1 MPLLELDAARPGGTA
16 AVPRWEFEAAV
27 ARLELRLQYLE
38 AATGSIRQ
46 KDAGIEVIELTPSM
60 EHCSPVFESTSPHFR
75 RAEEKEL
82 RSDQSDE
89 TETPHGAEHS
99 HDRVYFGESVWNI
112 PLVLD
117 FSKVPVWDG
126 LFSLILLAVN
136 LGMQASFSGI
146 LLSDDFAL
154 AGVNV
159 EEEVD
164 NARTWRQT
172 IAHDWRYMDLS
183 QTSLVSRVC
192 SGDGALILSTPQAEL
207 VNQINSFLGLGTDDF
222 QPGFLQP
229 GILLC
234 MLCILH
240 WSLCVYREFRSIWL
254 ALEAVAFIPTS
265 RQTKMGE
272 NSIQSLS
279 LVRFLF
285 VFVTFV
291 LRAIIASILLVA
303 GISWLARTTSITE
316 LMLNAVALNGIMDVD
331 ELLFAG
337 FTPVSVQR
345 QIRKLKP
352 IRMRYGPWRS
362 QIESFLL
369 FLLLGATMLVPYLV
383 FLEPLGS
390 GMVTIKWEMCG
401 RNQTFVVAHN
411 PDVQEIVGFVT
422 RSGRSD
428 EDLSLSELAVN
439 THTFQVEGPSQYI
452 HFAASLQIFDQ
463 LRLTSLADAAG
474 MLPFCPETEAFHR
487 DSPLYLDP
495 LVTPILHSRLRSAT
509 VALGEAPAESCA
521 GLEELCRR
529 PDARM
534 LRLICGQTCG
544 CTDPYA
550 SPWHKVQSQG
560 CSDLCSTRAEAALET
575 LTCEDQPQGQVW
587 EEIWDSYAGS
597 LSSYYGQEATQ
608 FTIWPWAAA
617 VAQELRVK
625 GCAGLQQTELQQEV
639 VSKVNWCHGSE
650 TLFRP
655 FSWLCP
661 VSCGCLEH
669 PQPPGCPGS
678 CKVNNTGHGQ
688 RP

>member
-1 MPLLELDAARPGGTA
+1 MDRCCSARTGPADVSGAEPPLLELDAARPGGTA

-38 AATGSIRQ
+38 AATGSIQQ
-46 KDAGIEVIELTPSM
+46 KDAGLEVIELTPSM
-60 EHCSPVFESTSPHFR
+60 EHCRPVFESKSPQLQT
-75 RAEEKEL
+75 EEAEL
-82 RSDQSDE
+82 RSDE

-99 HDRVYFGESVWNI
+99 HDRVYFGESVWNL

-117 FSKVPVWDG
+117 LSNVPLWDG
-126 LFSLILLAVN
+126 LFSLILLLVN

-164 NARTWRQT
+164 NARMWRQT

-254 ALEAVAFIPTS
+254 ALEAVAFIPKS
-265 RQTKMGE
+265 RQTRMGD

-279 LVRFLF
+279 LLRFLF

-352 IRMRYGPWRS
+352 IRMRYGPRRS

-439 THTFQVEGPSQYI
+439 THKFQVEGPAQYI
-452 HFAASLQIFDQ
+452 HFAASMQIFDV
-463 LRLTSLADAAG
+463 LRLSSLENAAA
-474 MLPFCPETEAFHR
+474 MLPFCSET
-487 DSPLYLDP
+487 D
-495 LVTPILHSRLRSAT
+495 
-509 VALGEAPAESCA
+509 
-521 GLEELCRR
+521 
-529 PDARM
+529 
-534 LRLICGQTCG
+534 
-544 CTDPYA
+544 
-550 SPWHKVQSQG
+550 
-560 CSDLCSTRAEAALET
+560 
-575 LTCEDQPQGQVW
+575 
-587 EEIWDSYAGS
+587 AGS
-597 LSSYYGQEATQ
+597 MLGGFGQERDGKRQ
-608 FTIWPWAAA
+608 K
-617 VAQELRVK
+617 L
-625 GCAGLQQTELQQEV
+625 GG
-639 VSKVNWCHGSE
+639 H
-650 TLFRP
+650 
-655 FSWLCP
+655 
-661 VSCGCLEH
+661 
-669 PQPPGCPGS
+669 
-678 CKVNNTGHGQ
+678 NTSSH
-688 RP
+688 